1 MLVWGLACRWRSRID
16 RRQPAGQHEPTSG
29 PKSRGGGVASIAS
42 VLDEVETADATRR
55 TRLANER
62 TYLAWWRTALATFA
76 VGLGFA
82 GLAHV
87 THGTRWPFVVAG
99 ILFALLGVV
108 FVVVGALRQRAV
120 ESALDHGKFSRMDPR
135 LVVALAAAGVGL
147 GIVAIVL
154 VFVTAL
160 G

>member
-1 MLVWGLACRWRSRID
+1 
-16 RRQPAGQHEPTSG
+16 
-29 PKSRGGGVASIAS
+29 

-76 VGLGFA
+76 VGVGLA

-87 THGTRWPFVVAG
+87 THVARWPFVVAG
-99 ILFALLGVV
+99 ILFVLLGIV
-108 FVVVGALRQRAV
+108 FVVGGALRQRAV
-120 ESALDHGKFSRMDPR
+120 EAALDRGEFSRMDPR
-135 LVVALAAAGVGL
+135 AVVALAAAGIGL

-154 VFVTAL
+154 VFVTVSE
-160 G
+160 